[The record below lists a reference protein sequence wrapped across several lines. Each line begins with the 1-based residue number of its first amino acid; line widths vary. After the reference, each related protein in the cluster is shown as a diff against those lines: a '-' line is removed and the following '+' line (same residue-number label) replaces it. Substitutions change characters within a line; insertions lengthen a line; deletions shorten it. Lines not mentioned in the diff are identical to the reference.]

1 MSTHSVTFEGVSP
14 RATPLPPE
22 ERRAAILAAAMPLLE
37 EFGTEVS
44 TKQIAEA
51 AGIAEGTI
59 FRAFGSKDALIEA
72 AMATV
77 FDPSDLIRA
86 LEQVDRTLPL
96 RERTVVAVEISQKR
110 LRRVFKLLFALRVRR
125 PPEFKHSTPMDEARR
140 KHQNDLANAAFA
152 DLLRP
157 DADQLRVPPEDVVR
171 MIGMLT
177 FSATHPMIS
186 GGHVLT
192 AEEIVD
198 FAFDGLRKHHTGQP
212 PASEDIVGFALDGA
226 RHHDSGDD

>member
-1 MSTHSVTFEGVSP
+1 VSP

-22 ERRAAILAAAMPLLE
+22 ERRAAIIEAALPLLE
-37 EFGTEVS
+37 ELGPEVS

-59 FRAFGSKDALIEA
+59 FRAFGSKDALIDA
-72 AMATV
+72 AMAKV
-77 FDPSDLIRA
+77 FDPSDQIEA
-86 LEQVDRTLPL
+86 LTAIDRSLPL
-96 RERTVVAVEISQKR
+96 RERAVAAVEIGQRR
-110 LRRVFKLLFALRVRR
+110 LRGVFKLLFALRIQR
-125 PPEFKHSTPMDEARR
+125 PPDFQKATALDRARQQR
-140 KHQNDLANAAFA
+140 QQDLANAAFA

-157 DADQLRVPPEDVVR
+157 DADQLRLPPEEVVR
-171 MIGMLT
+171 RLNLVT
-177 FSATHPMIS
+177 FSATHPLIS

-198 FAFDGLRKHHTGQP
+198 FAFDGLRRHHTGQP
-212 PASEDIVGFALDGA
+212 PATEDIVEYALGGA

>member
-1 MSTHSVTFEGVSP
+1 MSP

-37 EFGTEVS
+37 EFGAEVS

-86 LEQVDRTLPL
+86 LERIDRNLPL
-96 RERTVVAVEISQKR
+96 RERTIAAVDISQKR
-110 LRRVFKLLFALRVRR
+110 LRGVFKLLFALRIRR

-140 KHQNDLANAAFA
+140 KRQNDLANAAFA

-157 DADQLRVPPEDVVR
+157 DADQLRVPPEEVVR
-171 MIGMLT
+171 MIGLLT

-198 FAFDGLRKHHTGQP
+198 FAFDGIRKHHTGQP

-226 RHHDSGDD
+226 RRHDSGDD

>member
-1 MSTHSVTFEGVSP
+1 MSP

-22 ERRAAILAAAMPLLE
+22 ERRAAIVAAALPLLE
-37 EFGTEVS
+37 EFGPEVS

-77 FDPSDLIRA
+77 FDTSDLVEA
-86 LEQVDRTLPL
+86 LAEIDRSLPL
-96 RERTVVAVEISQKR
+96 RERVVAAVGIGQRR
-110 LRRVFKLLFALRVRR
+110 LGKVFKLLFALRIQR
-125 PPEFKHSTPMDEARR
+125 PPDFRKATALDKARQQR
-140 KHQNDLANAAFA
+140 QSDLANAAFA
-152 DLLRP
+152 ELIRP
-157 DADQLRVPPEDVVR
+157 DEDQLRLPAEEVVR
-171 MIGMLT
+171 RINLLT
-177 FSATHPMIS
+177 FSATHPLIS

-198 FAFDGLRKHHTGQP
+198 FAFDGLLNHGKHHTGQP
-212 PASEDIVGFALDGA
+212 PASEDIAEFALDGA